1 MKVVL
6 IGKGQML
13 CSLIEG
19 CKACGG
25 VDIAGVFRYGNLV
38 MPRWRLMLADSF
50 KPSVENT
57 LIKKYN
63 LRDLRFSS
71 INSAEFRR
79 FLLEKNID
87 LMLVGTWRERI
98 KREIFEVPRLAAVN
112 VHPSLLP
119 KYRGPNPYLQVI
131 KNREPF
137 TGFTFHLIDE
147 KFDNGAILYQKRVE
161 ILPYY
166 TSKELR
172 DKVTYAVRKSLPKFL
187 GALDRGE
194 IIPLEQNEKMA
205 TYFPNIEEEE
215 MMLDFARETAEEI
228 SARVRAL
235 HPWLPCY
242 VTIGEEFYIPNPY
255 ELEITESC
263 EAGVKLEGT
272 TISACCRDGRGIVM
286 RGVIKYRAG
295 RRRLPFGCREAL

>member
-6 IGKGQML
+6 VGKGQML

-25 VDIAGVFRYGNLV
+25 VEIVGVFRYENLIE
-38 MPRWRLMLADSF
+38 PRWRLLLTDFF

-57 LIKKYN
+57 LIKKYG
-63 LRDLRFSS
+63 LRDLCFSS
-71 INSAEFRR
+71 VNSPAFRA
-79 FLLEKNID
+79 FLLENNID
-87 LMLVGTWRERI
+87 LMLVGTWREKI
-98 KREIFEVPRLAAVN
+98 KREIFEVPKLASVN

-119 KYRGPNPYLQVI
+119 KFRGPNPYLQVI
-131 KNREPF
+131 KNQEPF

-172 DKVTYAVRKSLPKFL
+172 DRVTFEVKQALPDFL
-187 GALDRGE
+187 VALDKGE

-205 TYFPNIEEEE
+205 TYFPNIEEDE
-215 MMLDFARETAEEI
+215 MMLDFSKMGAAEVVARI
-228 SARVRAL
+228 KAL

-242 VTIGEEFYIPNPY
+242 VTIGEDFYIPNPY
-255 ELEITESC
+255 ELEILERAC
-263 EAGVKLEGT
+263 EGVILQNDEIT
-272 TISACCRDGRGIVM
+272 ARCADGRSVVM
-286 RGVIKYRAG
+286 RHLTKYKK
-295 RRRLPFGCREAL
+295 

>member
-1 MKVVL
+1 M
-6 IGKGQML
+6 
-13 CSLIEG
+13 
-19 CKACGG
+19 A
-25 VDIAGVFRYGNLV
+25 
-38 MPRWRLMLADSF
+38 ADFF

-71 INSAEFRR
+71 LNSAEFRR

-119 KYRGPNPYLQVI
+119 KYRGPNPYLQAI
-131 KNREPF
+131 KHQEQF
-137 TGFTFHLIDE
+137 SGFTFHLIDE
-147 KFDNGAILYQKRVE
+147 GFDTGAILYQKRVR

-172 DKVTYAVRKSLPKFL
+172 DRVTFEVKQSLPEFL
-187 GALDRGE
+187 VALDKGE
-194 IIPLEQNEKMA
+194 IIPLEQNESMA

-215 MMLDFARETAEEI
+215 MMLDFELETAEEI
-228 SARVRAL
+228 LARVRAL

-242 VTIGEEFYIPNPY
+242 ITIGRDFYIPNPY
-255 ELEITESC
+255 EMEIIQNCSD
-263 EAGVKLEGT
+263 GLSLSGS
-272 TISACCRDGRGIVM
+272 TITACCRDGKGIVFKKV
-286 RGVIKYRAG
+286 RKYQS
-295 RRRLPFGCREAL
+295 

>member
-6 IGKGQML
+6 VGKGQML

-25 VDIAGVFRYGNLV
+25 VEIVGVFRYENLIL
-38 MPRWRLMLADSF
+38 PKWRMMLADFF

-57 LIKKYN
+57 LIKKYK

-71 INSAEFRR
+71 VNSEAFCR
-79 FLLEKNID
+79 FLLEKNVD
-87 LMLVGTWRERI
+87 LMMVGTWREKI
-98 KREIFEVPRLAAVN
+98 KREIFEVPKLASVN

-137 TGFTFHLIDE
+137 TGFTFHLIGE

-161 ILPYY
+161 ILPYF

-172 DKVTYAVRKSLPKFL
+172 DRIVFEVKEALPEFL
-187 GALDRGE
+187 VALDKGE
-194 IIPLEQNEKMA
+194 IVPLEQNEVFA
-205 TYFPNIEEEE
+205 TYFPHIEEDE
-215 MMLDFARETAEEI
+215 MMLDFAAETAEEI
-228 SARVRAL
+228 CARIKAL

-242 VTIGEEFYIPNPY
+242 VTIGDEFYIPNPY
-255 ELEITESC
+255 ELTILEDCSEGVTLSGDEITAHC
-263 EAGVKLEGT
+263 RGGKGVW
-272 TISACCRDGRGIVM
+272 M
-286 RGVIKYRAG
+286 RKVKKYKKS
-295 RRRLPFGCREAL
+295 

>member
-6 IGKGQML
+6 VGKGQML

-19 CKACGG
+19 CKSCGG
-25 VDIAGVFRYGNLV
+25 VEIVGVFRYENLIE
-38 MPRWRLMLADSF
+38 PAWRLFLTDFF

-57 LIKKYN
+57 LIKKYG

-71 INSAEFRR
+71 VNSKEFRG
-79 FLLEKNID
+79 FLLENNID
-87 LMLVGTWRERI
+87 LMLVGTWREKI
-98 KREIFEVPRLAAVN
+98 QKEIFETPRLASVN

-131 KNREPF
+131 KNQEPF

-172 DKVTYAVRKSLPKFL
+172 DRVTFEVKQSLPDFL
-187 GALDRGE
+187 VALDRGD
-194 IIPLEQNEKMA
+194 IVPLEQNEKMA
-205 TYFPNIEEEE
+205 TYFPNIEEDE
-215 MMLDFARETAEEI
+215 MMLDFGRESAAEIVARI
-228 SARVRAL
+228 KAL

-255 ELEITESC
+255 ELEIVETC
-263 EAGVKLEGT
+263 DNGVKLEGS
-272 TISACCRDGRGIVM
+272 TISACCRDGRGVVM
-286 RGVIKYRAG
+286 REVTKYREG
-295 RRRLPFGCREAL
+295 RHQLPF

>member
-6 IGKGQML
+6 VGKGQML

-25 VDIAGVFRYGNLV
+25 VEIVGVFRYERLIEPV
-38 MPRWRLMLADSF
+38 WRLWMLDFF

-57 LIKKYN
+57 LIRKYK
-63 LRDLRFSS
+63 LRDLKFSS
-71 INSAEFRR
+71 VNSEKFRH
-79 FLLEKNID
+79 FLLDEGVD

-98 KREIFEVPRLAAVN
+98 KRKIFEVPKLASVN

-131 KNREPF
+131 KNQEKF

-147 KFDNGAILYQKRVE
+147 NFDTGAILYQKR
-161 ILPYY
+161 IDIMPYY

-172 DKVTYAVRKSLPKFL
+172 SRVVFEVKSALPEFL
-187 GALDRGE
+187 VALDEGKIE
-194 IIPLEQNEKMA
+194 PIAQDESVA
-205 TYFPNIEEEE
+205 TYYPNICEDE
-215 MMLDFARETAEEI
+215 MMLDFERETAAQI
-228 SARVRAL
+228 VARIKAL

-242 VTIGEEFYIPNPY
+242 ITLGKEFYIPNPY
-255 ELEITESC
+255 ETEVVDSC
-263 EAGVKLEGT
+263 ENGVRMTGS
-272 TISACCRDGRGIVM
+272 TITARCADGRGVVF
-286 RGVIKYRAG
+286 RNVKTYRSK
-295 RRRLPFGCREAL
+295 

>member
-6 IGKGQML
+6 VGKGQML
-13 CSLIEG
+13 CALIEG
-19 CKACGG
+19 CRACGG
-25 VDIAGVFRYGNLV
+25 VDIAGVFRYENLI
-38 MPRWRLMLADSF
+38 MPRWRLMLADFF

-63 LRDLRFSS
+63 LRDLRFPSV
-71 INSAEFRR
+71 NSAEFRR

-131 KNREPF
+131 KNQEPF

-147 KFDNGAILYQKRVE
+147 KFDSGAILYQKRVE

-172 DKVTYAVRKSLPKFL
+172 DKVTYEVRTSLPKFL

-194 IIPLEQNEKMA
+194 IIPLEQNEAKA

-215 MMLDFARETAEEI
+215 MMLDFERETAAQI
-228 SARVRAL
+228 AARIRAL

-242 VTIGEEFYIPNPY
+242 VELDGEFYIPNPY
-255 ELEITESC
+255 ELEILDECTE
-263 EAGVKLEGT
+263 GVRLEGGQIT
-272 TISACCRDGRGIVM
+272 ARCADGRGIVM
-286 RGVIKYRAG
+286 RNVKRYKS
-295 RRRLPFGCREAL
+295 

>member
-6 IGKGQML
+6 VGKGQML

-19 CKACGG
+19 CKSCGG
-25 VDIAGVFRYGNLV
+25 VEIAGVFRYENLIE
-38 MPRWRLMLADSF
+38 PAWRLFLTDFF

-57 LIKKYN
+57 LIKKYG
-63 LRDLRFSS
+63 LRDLRSS
-71 INSAEFRR
+71 SVNSKEFRR
-79 FLLEKNID
+79 FLLKNNID
-87 LMLVGTWRERI
+87 LMLVGTWREKI
-98 KREIFEVPRLAAVN
+98 KREIFETPRLASVN

-119 KYRGPNPYLQVI
+119 KFRGPNPYLQVI
-131 KNREPF
+131 KNQEPF

-172 DKVTYAVRKSLPKFL
+172 DRVTFEVKQALPDFL
-187 GALDRGE
+187 VALDKGD
-194 IIPLEQNEKMA
+194 IVPLEQNEKMA

-215 MMLDFARETAEEI
+215 MMLDFERETAAQI
-228 SARVRAL
+228 VARIKAL

-255 ELEITESC
+255 ELEIVETCLAGMELKGTEIT
-263 EAGVKLEGT
+263 AR
-272 TISACCRDGRGIVM
+272 CRDGKGIVM
-286 RGVIKYRAG
+286 RHLTKYKK
-295 RRRLPFGCREAL
+295 

>member
-6 IGKGQML
+6 VGKGQML
-13 CSLIEG
+13 CTLIEG
-19 CKACGG
+19 CRACGG
-25 VDIAGVFRYGNLV
+25 VDIAGVFRYENLI
-38 MPRWRLMLADSF
+38 MPRWRLMLADFF

-63 LRDLRFSS
+63 LRDLRFPSV
-71 INSAEFRR
+71 NSAEFRR

-131 KNREPF
+131 KNQEPF

-172 DKVTYAVRKSLPKFL
+172 DRVTFEVRQSLPEFL
-187 GALDRGE
+187 VALDKGE

-215 MMLDFARETAEEI
+215 MMLDFERETAVQI
-228 SARVRAL
+228 VARIKAL

-242 VTIGEEFYIPNPY
+242 VELDREFYIPNPY
-255 ELEITESC
+255 ELEILEEC
-263 EAGVKLEGT
+263 GEGVMLEDGR
-272 TISACCRDGRGIVM
+272 IIARCADGRGVLM
-286 RGVIKYRAG
+286 RNLTKYKK
-295 RRRLPFGCREAL
+295 